1 MGTDRRPGRPP
12 LNRDDPAVRVTIS
25 LPSKQFDVL
34 CAEALRH
41 DVSIPEAV
49 RRELYGQ
56 TRLLK
61 PMTPKP

>member
-1 MGTDRRPGRPP
+1 METRRKGRPP
-12 LNRDDPAVRVTIS
+12 LNCDDLSVKVTIS

-34 CAEALRH
+34 CAEARRH

-49 RRELYGQ
+49 RRELYGL

-61 PMTPKP
+61 TINPKN